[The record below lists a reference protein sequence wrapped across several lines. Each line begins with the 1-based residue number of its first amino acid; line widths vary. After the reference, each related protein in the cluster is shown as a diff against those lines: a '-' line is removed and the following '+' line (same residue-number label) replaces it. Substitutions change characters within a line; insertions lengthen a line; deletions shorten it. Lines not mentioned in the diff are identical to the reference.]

1 MPHVIASRKEAG
13 YWTDSGWCFD
23 LASASRL
30 ASAQDAAQF
39 LAVNP
44 EAEVWSLERAQ
55 EFGDFD
61 PRYEGLY
68 TLQPDDEVFW
78 TDPDNGLSSGVC
90 RVVRIVSETGAVE
103 ALHGETIIV
112 LDCGDGLAE
121 VFLSEVISASETIA
135 AD

>member
-13 YWTDSGWCFD
+13 YWSDSGWCLD

-44 EAEVWSLERAQ
+44 EAEIWPLDRAK

-68 TLQPDDEVFW
+68 TLQPGDEVFW
-78 TDPDNGLSSGVC
+78 TDPDNGLLSGAYEVD
-90 RVVRIVSETGAVE
+90 RINTATGAIE
-103 ALHGETIIV
+103 GLHGETIIV

-121 VFLSEVISASETIA
+121 VFLSEVNSVPETIA